1 MDALSTKRLATGA
14 LIFAATLLFLSA
26 TSEPTSTAVNL
37 LVDDHDNSD
46 AIMATGTRMQMT
58 EYADNGQRL
67 YSLRVAEWTQYR
79 GTENT
84 HIELLQPEMRLFDDS
99 DTTPWQV
106 SAQRGSATKLGNQP
120 RLTLSDQVQLRQTT
134 PSADSVH
141 LRSDHLSVDAA
152 NESATARGNVIF
164 NVGGLRTT
172 APIMILRKNSTLE
185 FRRENNLRVLSTL
198 VLPQRKATGAPGV
211 RDV

>member
-79 GTENT
+79 GAENT

-99 DTTPWQV
+99 DTTP
-106 SAQRGSATKLGNQP
+106 AGIGPARQRKKTRQP
-120 RLTLSDQVQLRQTT
+120 AASGLCQDQVQLRQTT
-134 PSADSVH
+134 PSADSVY

-185 FRRENNLRVLSTL
+185 FR
-198 VLPQRKATGAPGV
+198 
-211 RDV
+211 

>member
-37 LVDDHDNSD
+37 LVDDHDKSD

-99 DTTPWQV
+99 DTTPL
-106 SAQRGSATKLGNQP
+106 AGIGPARQRNKTRQPAASDFVRSGAASTDHAICGLCVHEQRPSLGGC
-120 RLTLSDQVQLRQTT
+120 RQ
-134 PSADSVH
+134 
-141 LRSDHLSVDAA
+141 
-152 NESATARGNVIF
+152 
-164 NVGGLRTT
+164 
-172 APIMILRKNSTLE
+172 
-185 FRRENNLRVLSTL
+185 
-198 VLPQRKATGAPGV
+198 
-211 RDV
+211 

>member
-67 YSLRVAEWTQYR
+67 VFSPGCRMDPVPR
-79 GTENT
+79 TENT

-99 DTTPWQV
+99 DTTLGRYRP
-106 SAQRGSATKLGNQP
+106 SAAAQQNSAT
-120 RLTLSDQVQLRQTT
+120 S
-134 PSADSVH
+134 
-141 LRSDHLSVDAA
+141 
-152 NESATARGNVIF
+152 
-164 NVGGLRTT
+164 
-172 APIMILRKNSTLE
+172 
-185 FRRENNLRVLSTL
+185 RV
-198 VLPQRKATGAPGV
+198 
-211 RDV
+211 

>member
-79 GTENT
+79 GAENT

-106 SAQRGSATKLGNQP
+106 SAQRGSAKKLGNQP
-120 RLTLSDQVQLRQTT
+120 RLTLSDQCNFDR
-134 PSADSVH
+134 PRH
-141 LRSDHLSVDAA
+141 LRTLCTCAA
-152 NESATARGNVIF
+152 TISRWMPPMNQP
-164 NVGGLRTT
+164 LR
-172 APIMILRKNSTLE
+172 AAMSFSTLAACALLH
-185 FRRENNLRVLSTL
+185 RS
-198 VLPQRKATGAPGV
+198 
-211 RDV
+211 